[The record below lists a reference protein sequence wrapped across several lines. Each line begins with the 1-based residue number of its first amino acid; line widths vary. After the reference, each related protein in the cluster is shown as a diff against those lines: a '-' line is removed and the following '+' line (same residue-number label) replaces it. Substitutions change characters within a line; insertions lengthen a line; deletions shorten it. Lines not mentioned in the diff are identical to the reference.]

1 MIRALFLL
9 LGFALAACGPIPR
22 PFQPEEKDAI
32 ANPLLRLPDHGGVV
46 VPPVAGLPEDESRA
60 LAEAV
65 AEALRG
71 FDIPANTRMGNRY
84 SLILDLRA
92 APEPGG
98 RVGLEAQ
105 LVDPQGT
112 TLSEGRHVDVAPR
125 GRDVPAEWA
134 GLAKRVAETI
144 AAAIK
149 PETLAQRD
157 KLPVRLAMPE
167 GAPGDGGLALLRALA
182 FHLERMG
189 VRLTDDPRAPALG
202 VSGLVAVGPAPAIQ
216 GAEARRVSVVWRVA
230 DPDGGELGRIDM
242 ANAVPVR
249 AVDRQWAELSFE
261 IAAASAEA
269 IRELVERFRAPPAA
283 STSPAR

>member
-1 MIRALFLL
+1 MIRTLL
-9 LGFALAACGPIPR
+9 LFAALALAACGPIPR
-22 PFQPEEKDAI
+22 PFQPEEKDGL

-46 VPPVAGLPEDESRA
+46 VPPVAGMPEGEGRA

-71 FDIPANTRMGNRY
+71 HDIPANTRSGNRY

-92 APEPGG
+92 SPEPGG
-98 RVGLEAQ
+98 RVGLDAQ

-112 TLSEGRHVDVAPR
+112 TLNEGRHVDVPPR
-125 GRDVPAEWA
+125 AREVPAEWA
-134 GLAKRVAETI
+134 GLAKRVAEAI
-144 AAAIK
+144 VAAIK

-202 VSGLVAVGPAPAIQ
+202 VTGNVAIGPAPAIQ
-216 GAEARRVSVVWRVA
+216 GAEARRVSVAWRVA
-230 DPDGGELGRIDM
+230 DPEGGELGRIDM
-242 ANAVPVR
+242 ANAVPLR

-269 IRELVERFRAPPAA
+269 IRELVERFRAAPV
-283 STSPAR
+283 R

>member
-1 MIRALFLL
+1 MIQALL
-9 LGFALAACGPIPR
+9 LVLGLALASCGPIPR
-22 PFQPEEKDAI
+22 PFQPEEKEGLV
-32 ANPLLRLPDHGGVV
+32 NPLLRLPDHGGVV
-46 VPPVAGLPEDESRA
+46 VPPVAGLPEAEGRA

-71 FDIPANTRMGNRY
+71 HDVPANTRTGNRY

-92 APEPGG
+92 SPEPGG
-98 RVGLEAQ
+98 RVGLDAQ

-112 TLSEGRHVDVAPR
+112 TLKEGRHVDVAPR
-125 GRDVPAEWA
+125 DRGNAAEWS
-134 GLAKRVAETI
+134 GLAKRVAEAI
-144 AAAIK
+144 VASIK

-157 KLPVRLAMPE
+157 KLPVRLTMPQ

-182 FHLERMG
+182 FHLERAG

-202 VSGLVAVGPAPAIQ
+202 VSGDVAIGPAPAIQ
-216 GAEARRVSVVWRVA
+216 GAEARRVRVVWRVA
-230 DPDGGELGRIDM
+230 DPDGDELGRIDLG
-242 ANAVPVR
+242 NAVPAR

-269 IRELVERFRAPPAA
+269 IRELVERFRMA
-283 STSPAR
+283 PAR

>member
-1 MIRALFLL
+1 MIRVAFLL
-9 LGFALAACGPIPR
+9 VALALAACGPIPR

-46 VPPVAGLPEDESRA
+46 VPPVAGLPEGEGRA

-71 FDIPANTRMGNRY
+71 HDIPANTRSGNRY

-92 APEPGG
+92 SPEPGG
-98 RVGLEAQ
+98 RVGVDAQ
-105 LVDPQGT
+105 LVDSQGA
-112 TLSEGRHVDVAPR
+112 TLNEGRHVDVTPR
-125 GRDVPAEWA
+125 AREIPAEWA
-134 GLAKRVAETI
+134 GLAKRVAEAI
-144 AAAIK
+144 ATAIK

-157 KLPVRLAMPE
+157 KLPVRLAKPE

-202 VSGLVAVGPAPAIQ
+202 VTGNVAIGPAPAIQ

-242 ANAVPVR
+242 ANAVPLR

-269 IRELVERFRAPPAA
+269 IRELVDRFRAAPG
-283 STSPAR
+283 R

>member
-1 MIRALFLL
+1 MIRALLL
-9 LGFALAACGPIPR
+9 LFALALAACGPIPR
-22 PFQPEEKDAI
+22 PFQPEEKDAL

-46 VPPVAGLPEDESRA
+46 VPPVAGLPEGEGRA

-71 FDIPANTRMGNRY
+71 HDIPANTRSGNRY

-92 APEPGG
+92 SPEPGG
-98 RVGLEAQ
+98 RVGVDAQ

-112 TLSEGRHVDVAPR
+112 TLNEGRHIDVTPRAP
-125 GRDVPAEWA
+125 GTPAEWA
-134 GLAKRVAETI
+134 GLAKRVAEAI

-157 KLPVRLAMPE
+157 KLPVRLTMPE

-189 VRLTDDPRAPALG
+189 VRLTDDPRVPALG
-202 VSGLVAVGPAPAIQ
+202 VTGNVAIGPAPAIQ

-230 DPDGGELGRIDM
+230 DTDGDELGRIDLG
-242 ANAVPVR
+242 NAVPLR

-269 IRELVERFRAPPAA
+269 IRELVERFRAAP
-283 STSPAR
+283 TR

>member
-1 MIRALFLL
+1 MIRAVLL
-9 LGFALAACGPIPR
+9 ILGLALAACGPIPR
-22 PFQPEEKDAI
+22 PFQPEEKDAA

-46 VPPVAGLPEDESRA
+46 VPPVAGLPEAEGRA

-71 FDIPANTRMGNRY
+71 NDVPANTRVGNRY

-92 APEPGG
+92 SPEPGG
-98 RVGLEAQ
+98 RVGLDAQ

-112 TLSEGRHVDVAPR
+112 TLKEGRHIDVVPR
-125 GRDVPAEWA
+125 DRESPAEWA
-134 GLAKRVAETI
+134 GLAKRVAEAI
-144 AAAIK
+144 VASIK

-157 KLPVRLAMPE
+157 RLPVRLAVPQ
-167 GAPGDGGLALLRALA
+167 GAPGDGGIALLRALA
-182 FHLERMG
+182 FHLERAG

-202 VSGLVAVGPAPAIQ
+202 VTGDVDIGPAPAIQ
-216 GAEARRVSVVWRVA
+216 GAEARRVRVVWRVA
-230 DPDGGELGRIDM
+230 DPDGDELGRIDLG
-242 ANAVPVR
+242 NAVPAR

-269 IRELVERFRAPPAA
+269 IRELVERFRAAP
-283 STSPAR
+283 SR

>member
-1 MIRALFLL
+1 MIRAFLL
-9 LGFALAACGPIPR
+9 LVALALASCGPIPR
-22 PFQPEEKDAI
+22 PFQPEEKDSL

-46 VPPVAGLPEDESRA
+46 VPPVAGLPEGEGRA

-71 FDIPANTRMGNRY
+71 NEIPANTRAGNRY

-92 APEPGG
+92 SPEPGG
-98 RVGLEAQ
+98 RVGVDAQ
-105 LVDPQGT
+105 LVDAQGA
-112 TLSEGRHVDVAPR
+112 TLQEGRHVDVAPR
-125 GRDVPAEWA
+125 DRGTPAEWA
-134 GLAKRVAETI
+134 GLAKRVAEAI

-149 PETLAQRD
+149 PESLAQRD
-157 KLPVRLAMPE
+157 KLPVRLAVPE

-202 VSGLVAVGPAPAIQ
+202 VAGNVVIGPAPAIQ
-216 GAEARRVSVVWRVA
+216 GAEARRVSVIWRVV
-230 DPDGGELGRIDM
+230 DPDGDELGRIDLG
-242 ANAVPVR
+242 NAVPLR

-269 IRELVERFRAPPAA
+269 IRELVERFRAA
-283 STSPAR
+283 PAR

>member
-1 MIRALFLL
+1 MIRAALLFVCL
-9 LGFALAACGPIPR
+9 ALAACGPIPR
-22 PFQPEEKDAI
+22 PFQPDEKDAR
-32 ANPLLRLPDHGGVV
+32 ANPLLRLTDQGGVV
-46 VPPVAGLPEDESRA
+46 VPPVAGLPEGEGRA
-60 LAEAV
+60 LAEAI

-71 FDIPANTRMGNRY
+71 HDIPANTRAGNRE

-98 RVGLEAQ
+98 RVGVDAQ
-105 LVDPQGT
+105 LVDPQGVA
-112 TLSEGRHVDVAPR
+112 LQEGRHVDVAPR
-125 GRDVPAEWA
+125 ERETAAEWA
-134 GLAKRVAETI
+134 GLAKRVAAAV

-157 KLPVRLAMPE
+157 KLPVRLAIPK
-167 GAPGDGGLALLRALA
+167 GAPGDGGIALMRALA

-189 VRLTDDPRAPALG
+189 VRLTDDANAPALG
-202 VSGLVAVGPAPAIQ
+202 VTGDVGIGPAPMIQ

-230 DPDGGELGRIDM
+230 DPAGGELGRIDM
-242 ANAVPVR
+242 ANAVPLR

-269 IRELVERFRAPPAA
+269 IRELVERFRAA
-283 STSPAR
+283 PAR